1 MAGGLI
7 RFNVLTCL
15 LSGRLQTVALK
26 ATPAP
31 EAPKEKV
38 AGAAKGSWGK
48 VAPKAKAAAPAA
60 AGEDKVY
67 LSNASSGFAIPIKTT
82 MFESDRIYGNEEV
95 KAEAKVNMFPS
106 TPIYD
111 L

>member
-1 MAGGLI
+1 VIAGGLI
-7 RFNVLTCL
+7 CFNVLTCL

-31 EAPKEKV
+31 E
-38 AGAAKGSWGK
+38 
-48 VAPKAKAAAPAA
+48 APKAKAAAPAA